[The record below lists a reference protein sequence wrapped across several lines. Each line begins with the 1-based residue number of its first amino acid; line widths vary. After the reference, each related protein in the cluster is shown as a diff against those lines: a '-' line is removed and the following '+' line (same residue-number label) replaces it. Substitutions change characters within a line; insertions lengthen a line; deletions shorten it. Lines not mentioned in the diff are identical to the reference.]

1 METVTLQYNARSS
14 LMRQL
19 IEVLLTAGAKIV
31 EPKSKSKT
39 ISQATDFDI
48 VANYLFPNKKN
59 RKYTEKELFLINSKI
74 NASKNFA
81 KYL

>member
-14 LMRQL
+14 LIRQL
-19 IEVLLTAGAKIV
+19 IEVLLAAGAKIV
-31 EPKSKSKT
+31 EPKSKT